1 MARRRDWA
9 TVSRL
14 LIAAC
19 FTLPAL
25 AVPTTPAPTTTPPKL
40 GGGGS
45 SVLELRLLAEAGA
58 YEVLVRGRR
67 WLCSGDT
74 AFFAAGRWLTVQD
87 GSLTLAGN
95 TTTAGSDGPWGA
107 PSPSTP

>member
-14 LIAAC
+14 LILA
-19 FTLPAL
+19 LPAL

-45 SVLELRLLAEAGA
+45 SALELRMLTEAGA

-67 WLCSGDT
+67 WLRSGDT
-74 AFFAAGRWLTVQD
+74 AFFASGRWLTV
-87 GSLTLAGN
+87 
-95 TTTAGSDGPWGA
+95 
-107 PSPSTP
+107 